1 MANPSTIVETTT
13 PVRPWDPTSLTAYLG
28 LSYVDLRFS
37 GGGGDVTPMRLLA
50 NGDVRLYGELLMET
64 GLVRS
69 YDGFGFT
76 SYGTTE
82 PLVSF
87 RYGAGVGTEML
98 RINNDGSVQSR
109 SGASLALKGE
119 VPSGGT
125 TGMELSV
132 SNDAPSGKS
141 VLLVKELTGTVL
153 TLSGRSTPAGGQAVL
168 RGYGANGF
176 RLLAQDAGI
185 SQYRALELAG
195 ASLRILC
202 HNSLSLLEWGTLD
215 VTALGVSTIDTT
227 RKLVLTAN
235 DSGTYKDVEITGS
248 NMVLTAH
255 GGYARVK
262 DAGGVVRF
270 EVDTALGDLV
280 VTSPSNYSA
289 DLVLDSTTTGG
300 AKKWRLSSTVTT
312 GKLRLLNE
320 TDSVTVTVDTDG
332 SVYSPGFVGTQVVS
346 SVPGSGD
353 AQAGAMVVYASGST
367 YRLYVKVDSTTWKS
381 VTL

>member
-69 YDGFGFT
+69 YEGFGFT

-109 SGASLALKGE
+109 SGASLVLKGE

-125 TGMELSV
+125 TGIELSL

-141 VLLVKELTGTVL
+141 VLLVKESAGTVL
-153 TLSGRSTPAGGQAVL
+153 SVSGNTPAVGNVTVL
-168 RGYGANGF
+168 RGYGPSGF
-176 RLLAQDAGI
+176 QIQALDAGNFNRNLKI
-185 SQYRALELAG
+185 VG
-195 ASLRILC
+195 
-202 HNSLSLLEWGTLD
+202 LD
-215 VTALGVSTIDTT
+215 VEV
-227 RKLVLTAN
+227 
-235 DSGTYKDVEITGS
+235 
-248 NMVLTAH
+248 TAH
-255 GGYARVK
+255 GDNVFFKEGSGTTRVQF
-262 DAGGVVRF
+262 DLNSANMILTAG
-270 EVDTALGDLV
+270 D
-280 VTSPSNYSA
+280 NHSA
-289 DLVLDSTTTGG
+289 DLVLDSTADSGKRWNIRSG
-300 AKKWRLSSTVTT
+300 NVS
-312 GKLRLLNE
+312 GKLLFINA
-320 TDSVTVTVDTDG
+320 TDSVQVEIDAVGNIFT
-332 SVYSPGFVGTQVVS
+332 PGYMKMQVVS
-346 SVPGSGD
+346 SLPSSPTEGTFV
-353 AQAGAMVVYASGST
+353 AYRSGST
-367 YRLYVKVDSTTWKS
+367 IRWYVYFGSDGWKRVDL
-381 VTL
+381 VT